1 MEDRSCLTNLISSCD
16 KVTHLVDEGKAVD
29 AIYLGFSKA
38 LDTVSHRILLEK
50 LAAGGLTNRS
60 QVTG

>member
-1 MEDRSCLTNLISSCD
+1 MEDRSCLTNLISSCH
-16 KVTHLVDEGKAVD
+16 KVTHLVDEGQAVD

-38 LDTVSHRILLEK
+38 FDTVSHRILLEK
-50 LAAGGLTNRS
+50 LAAGGLNNRS